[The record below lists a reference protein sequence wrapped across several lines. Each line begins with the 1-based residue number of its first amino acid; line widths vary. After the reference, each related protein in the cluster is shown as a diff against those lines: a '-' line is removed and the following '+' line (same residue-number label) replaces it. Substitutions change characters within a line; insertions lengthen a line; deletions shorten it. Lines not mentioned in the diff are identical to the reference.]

1 MQFGKHIGK
10 GLWAFADK
18 ALPALYGIG
27 FILLVIRVLPEGE
40 YGAFVVVQSLYMI
53 IAALGS
59 SLALQPLTKFGAE
72 TKENGAYIV
81 AGLGMITAFF
91 AAASLLT
98 TAGRPFLVSLVSPH
112 DEGKV
117 ASLLRYMPL
126 LLFSGLYRTFA
137 VSLLQTT
144 YAVARIFWIDAVY
157 FLGTLGLIAG
167 MGILGRFTTASDL
180 VLLIIAG
187 QTAST
192 LLAMVLSR
200 KEMSVRMAF
209 SKQAL
214 SQMWHFGKYTFGGS
228 SIYSV
233 FSQMDI
239 FFISSFVGVAG
250 VAVYSASKIFTRIF
264 DMVAQVAQMF
274 LIPFSSKAYKDGALE
289 KMRITAEK
297 AICFSTLLLLPV
309 FLAMVFLPGTMMHLL
324 YKGKYDHGAVIVQIF
339 GFLAL
344 VSPWNVVLSNYIV
357 GIGKAR
363 ETFYYALLFLVVAGV
378 SIYFLT
384 ASFGV
389 AGASAGY
396 VGSFTFI
403 TVVFLLYIQRFFPLS
418 PRSVAARTHDF
429 WVFVRTSI
437 ERLRTW

>member
-1 MQFGKHIGK
+1 MQFGRHIGK

-18 ALPALYGIG
+18 ALPAFYGIG

-53 IAALGS
+53 IAALGGA
-59 SLALQPLTKFGAE
+59 LALQPLTKFGAE

-98 TAGRPFLVSLVSPH
+98 FVGGPLLLSLVSPH
-112 DEGKV
+112 DDGKV

-167 MGILGRFTTASDL
+167 MGALGRFTSASDL
-180 VLLIIAG
+180 VVLIIAG

-192 LLAMVLSR
+192 LLALVLSR
-200 KEMSVRMAF
+200 REMSVRLTF
-209 SKQAL
+209 SRQAL
-214 SQMWHFGKYTFGGS
+214 AAMWHFGKYTFGGS
-228 SIYSV
+228 SVYSV

-264 DMVAQVAQMF
+264 DMLAQVAQMF
-274 LIPFSSKAYKDGALE
+274 LIPFSSKAYKEGAIE

-309 FLAMVFLPGTMMHLL
+309 FLAMVFLPGPMMHLL
-324 YKGKYDHGAVIVQIF
+324 YKGKYDHGAIIVQIF

-344 VSPWNVVLSNYIV
+344 VNPWNVVLSNYIV

-363 ETFYYALLFLVVAGV
+363 ETFYYALLFLALAGL
-378 SIYFLT
+378 SMYFLT
-384 ASFGV
+384 SWFGV
-389 AGASAGY
+389 AGAALGY
-396 VGSFTFI
+396 VGSFAAISLLF
-403 TVVFLLYIQRFFPLS
+403 FLFIQRFFRLTLA
-418 PRSVAARTHDF
+418 SVAGRVADF
-429 WVFVRTSI
+429 WMFVRQSLG
-437 ERLRTW
+437 RVRP